1 MYRDGDRHTWRGF
14 LGLIDDEIKA
24 ICRSRAVLLRVRAP
38 FRLWIVG
45 ENKRE
50 HMHVHTRKYTVRSS
64 SMSISFANSFFF
76 SHIEYFIYLS
86 REFVYAVSPIVSNNS
101 CL

>member
-50 HMHVHTRKYTVRSS
+50 HMHVHTRKYTVHLCEAGGGG
-64 SMSISFANSFFF
+64 FG
-76 SHIEYFIYLS
+76 E
-86 REFVYAVSPIVSNNS
+86 RENLVRTLGVAATK
-101 CL
+101 